1 MSDPLTAGEEAIGK
15 LPRRQA
21 RMARD
26 VLEPFHAVA
35 RSALQ
40 LQDLDTAL
48 LLVCSERALKLSCAG
63 DVAREADSVLHGKL
77 GAGTDG
83 EVSRVRRIPD
93 QCKLAV
99 VPLPTQDA
107 VKIEPRGKLQVC
119 SVALQSVATK
129 IASEELLAEL
139 NRTAR
144 VGAIKAMRLPGLL
157 ARLDDDGR
165 HVGTEL
171 VGVDLEPAVF
181 GFLECEGKG
190 RELLRRT
197 QPHESASAHVD
208 IGFENGGIATAG
220 GAVDSVS
227 SNDEVS
233 VPEFGVD
240 FHFTLEALL
249 DAKLCG
255 ALLQQRQQ
263 AHAADAAEPVPVA
276 QELLA
281 AQMNRDVVPMA
292 QPRDDGRVRRRI
304 GRLKILHGL
313 VREYDAPAERVGR
326 PISFVYLDASA
337 RQRLLQQNGCVK
349 PCRATTYADNA
360 LHTQG
365 MYLDLL

>member
-129 IASEELLAEL
+129 IASEELLAKL

-181 GFLECEGKG
+181 GILACLNFNVPHASTELVGVDLESAVFGFLECEGKG

-197 QPHESASAHVD
+197 QPHESASAYVD
-208 IGFENGGIATAG
+208 IGFENGGIPTAG
-220 GAVDSVS
+220 GAA
-227 SNDEVS
+227 N
-233 VPEFGVD
+233 F
-240 FHFTLEALL
+240 F
-249 DAKLCG
+249 
-255 ALLQQRQQ
+255 
-263 AHAADAAEPVPVA
+263 
-276 QELLA
+276 
-281 AQMNRDVVPMA
+281 
-292 QPRDDGRVRRRI
+292 RR
-304 GRLKILHGL
+304 
-313 VREYDAPAERVGR
+313 
-326 PISFVYLDASA
+326 
-337 RQRLLQQNGCVK
+337 N
-349 PCRATTYADNA
+349 
-360 LHTQG
+360 
-365 MYLDLL
+365 